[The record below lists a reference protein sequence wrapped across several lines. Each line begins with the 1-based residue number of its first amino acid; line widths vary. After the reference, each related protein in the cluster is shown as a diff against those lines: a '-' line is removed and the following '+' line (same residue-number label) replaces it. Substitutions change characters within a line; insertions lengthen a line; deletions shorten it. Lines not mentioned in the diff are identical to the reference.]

1 MNYLTTY
8 QVSFFHNLNLNK
20 SVGRLIIITGP
31 SCIGKSPLDN
41 ALKRFYPEVRNQL
54 EPLILWNSRDPRPGE
69 IDGMQYHFRPVEKLE
84 ELKSNPDFVVM
95 EVRGDTQALNIK
107 ELARK
112 LLKGDVFYEGNTFMA
127 KLLIELEAIKHFAKT
142 SIFISPLSKEEIQYL
157 SSKETPKGLSN
168 IIAEIMRRK
177 LLQRTQ
183 KQKGILSLKDLED
196 IEIRAKS
203 AYTEMKEAHL
213 FDFIIP
219 NHDGE
224 DSDHWNAFYY
234 PIGDAKNTLLTVKE
248 IISDNSN
255 DRAENWEAD
264 LLN

>member
-31 SCIGKSPLDN
+31 SCIGKSPLDH
-41 ALKRFYPEVRNQL
+41 ALKSFYPEVRNRL

-69 IDGMQYHFRPVEKLE
+69 IDGMQYHFRSIEKLE
-84 ELKSNPDFVVM
+84 ELKSNSDFVVM

-127 KLLIELEAIKHFAKT
+127 KLLIGLEQINQYAKT

-177 LLQRTQ
+177 LLRRTQ

-203 AYTEMKEAHL
+203 AYKEMKEAHL
-213 FDFIIP
+213 FDFVIP

-224 DSDHWNAFYY
+224 DSEHWNAFYY
-234 PIGDAKNTLLTVKE
+234 PIGDARNTLLSVKE
-248 IISDNSN
+248 IISENSS